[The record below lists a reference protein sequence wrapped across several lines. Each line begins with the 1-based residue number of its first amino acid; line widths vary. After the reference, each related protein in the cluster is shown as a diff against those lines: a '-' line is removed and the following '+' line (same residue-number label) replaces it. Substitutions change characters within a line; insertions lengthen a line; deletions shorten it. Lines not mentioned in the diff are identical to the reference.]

1 MNKGGSGRRRNQV
14 FIQVPRRDSLNLL
27 LGYLL
32 GEVDSIFRSVSFP
45 AKDRL
50 VLEKYNIHV
59 RNVEIVSKLS
69 LNEEGNYSNYLAVDL
84 ALTFA
89 RIVRIRYVTMRS
101 QEGENKRKKGGVS
114 LEGINFIVTGRGR
127 NKIGRSDNTACQ
139 LLSISPGDN

>member
-59 RNVEIVSKLS
+59 RNRIEALLKRGGELLKLFGGRSRVNLRAYRSNQIRNREI
-69 LNEEGNYSNYLAVDL
+69 
-84 ALTFA
+84 
-89 RIVRIRYVTMRS
+89 I
-101 QEGENKRKKGGVS
+101 
-114 LEGINFIVTGRGR
+114 RGR
-127 NKIGRSDNTACQ
+127 E
-139 LLSISPGDN
+139 